1 MVEGTGSAV
10 ISDNVIDGVRDGA
23 IVGYRWAEPATG
35 DLAVDGA
42 AGYANLT
49 IERNRELTV

>member
-1 MVEGTGSAV
+1 MTGTQLRRELPRME
-10 ISDNVIDGVRDGA
+10 IHKRVRDGA

-42 AGYANLT
+42 GGHANLT
-49 IERNRELTV
+49 IERNRVS